1 MQSNWKRKNFR
12 IALLLTVLIVLLGL
26 WIQLNRSASKRQSLA
41 ELWSGASAQFVATG
55 IANKTLQAELPS
67 AGQAED
73 DAFVDAVL
81 KNQKIVG
88 RLRAAGFS
96 SIKCGQRKEHL

>member
-1 MQSNWKRKNFR
+1 M
-12 IALLLTVLIVLLGL
+12 AGVLTVLVILLGV
-26 WIQLNRSASKRQSLA
+26 WVQLNRSASQRQSLA

-55 IANKTLQAELPS
+55 IAKKTLQAELPA

-73 DAFVDAVL
+73 DAFVDSVL
-81 KNQKIVG
+81 RNQRIVG

-96 SIKCGQRKEHL
+96 AIRCGRRTEHF